1 MKHISHYGDMI
12 AIPFFLL
19 LTLYFYNLEKKTPLE
34 YVFLVFSFLGFVLD
48 ILYTYVFLTRKC

>member
-19 LTLYFYNLEKKTPLE
+19 LTLYFYNLEEKTPLE

>member
-19 LTLYFYNLEKKTPLE
+19 LTLYFYNLEEKTPLE

-48 ILYTYVFLTRKC
+48 ILYTYVFLTRK

>member
-19 LTLYFYNLEKKTPLE
+19 LTHYFYNLEDKTPLE

-48 ILYTYVFLTRKC
+48 ILYTYLFLTR